1 MERPCIWRYLL
12 HTMRWRAPLYGI
24 ASKVTE
30 LKLRKPLIIASRNC
44 ITIIKA
50 GRVGVVDG
58 GQYLNRCV
66 SERSHKSYQH

>member
-30 LKLRKPLIIASRNC
+30 LKLRKPLIIGSRNC

-50 GRVGVVDG
+50 GRVGVVDA